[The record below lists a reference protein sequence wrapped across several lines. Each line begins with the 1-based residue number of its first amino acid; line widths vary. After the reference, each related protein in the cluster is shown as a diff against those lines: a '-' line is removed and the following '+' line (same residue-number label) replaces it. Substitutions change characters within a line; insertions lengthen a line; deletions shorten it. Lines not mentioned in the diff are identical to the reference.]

1 MEERED
7 FFEETAEEKPKKVKP
22 PKEPKLKADDPLFY
36 EQEEGKWEHLT
47 PSPYRRGPLLWIVG
61 IVIAAMAILVSLYV
75 YIFTPRVSE
84 AVQYGYVDNIQR
96 EGKIFESYEGVILP
110 YKSLMDTV
118 RPYEGDF
125 VFSAENGELATAML
139 RLQRNGKP
147 VRVEYKVYRY
157 AFPWRGKSKTI
168 VTALDSVDPKVILP
182 PDRQPAYIRHQ

>member
-125 VFSAENGELATAML
+125 VFSTRDEHVASELRRKQDT
-139 RLQRNGKP
+139 GKP
-147 VRVEYKVYRY
+147 VRVEYKVYRHRL
-157 AFPWRGKSKTI
+157 PWRGNSKII
-168 VTALDSVDPKVILP
+168 VTAVDSIDPSVILP
-182 PDRQPAYIRHQ
+182 PDRRPEHL